1 MGAASDLSAELEA
14 GGRGDRSRGW
24 RDKNFV
30 TSAEILF
37 IFQNKWQWF
46 WTCETIRRTSPCLLC
61 KEIIKKSLAKW
72 QLNQEFQDRKRQRW
86 GESVRQSI
94 HPVWNDIGGHSGHSE
109 AFVIHTL
116 AKDAGKIQTS
126 WKSKLRS
133 EIKFYDVSAAAGV
146 QEMDG
151 FGEVKP
157 SWIIHLDG
165 KKERVGKSTRC
176 GLHSLVG
183 LQT

>member
-133 EIKFYDVSAAAGV
+133 EIKFYDVSAEAGV

-165 KKERVGKSTRC
+165 KKERVG
-176 GLHSLVG
+176 
-183 LQT
+183 